1 MQDSRIK
8 NAAMTS
14 AADVAAR
21 AQTVLSEADCCGR
34 CSTSDRFCPYRR
46 QETNPLILTRP
57 ALEAFVAAQAREPNT
72 AIIPI

>member
-1 MQDSRIK
+1 VQDSRIK
-8 NAAMTS
+8 NAAITS

-21 AQTVLSEADCCGR
+21 AQTVLSEADCSGR
-34 CSTSDRFCPYRR
+34 CSTSGRFCPHRR
-46 QETNPLILTRP
+46 QETNPLILARP